1 MEIVLATNNEHKL
14 QEVNA
19 ICKSFDLDVK
29 FILPPKE
36 FNPVEDGMSFEEN
49 SYIKAKAANL
59 LTHKYT
65 LADDSGLC
73 VKALN
78 GAPGLYSNRFAGT
91 QQEKIDKILKLLEDK
106 DDRSAKFVCAMTLL
120 DENGNVKFTAKGECH
135 GAIVKEQKGVNGF
148 GYDPVFLPEGKT
160 LTMAELSEEE
170 KNKISHRG
178 NALNQVINFLKTL
191 DK

>member
-14 QEVNA
+14 KEVES
-19 ICKSFDLDVK
+19 ICAGLGIK
-29 FILPPKE
+29 FILPPAE
-36 FNPVEDGMSFEEN
+36 FNPEEDGISFEEN
-49 SYIKAKAANL
+49 SYIKAKAANA
-59 LTHKYT
+59 LTQKYT

-106 DDRSAKFVCAMTLL
+106 EDRSAKFVCAMTLL
-120 DENGNVKFTAKGECH
+120 DEKGNVKFTAKGECH
-135 GAIVKEQKGVNGF
+135 GSIIKEQKGINGF
-148 GYDPVFLPEGKT
+148 GYDPVFLPDGKK
-160 LTMAELSEEE
+160 LTMAELSEDE
-170 KNKISHRG
+170 KNEISHRR
-178 NALNQVINFLKTL
+178 NALNHVINFLKTL